1 MSLLASIVSF
11 FGRVG
16 MSVASRFFNPK
27 EIVVDIGMSPNE
39 FVADNLRDRNL
50 DYAFARRDKVIASV
64 QKGWK
69 IAVGRRKLVLTEHYV
84 DRLGE
89 LILLCKE
96 NSTQ

>member
-1 MSLLASIVSF
+1 MSLLASCVSLI
-11 FGRVG
+11 GRVG
-16 MSVASRFFNPK
+16 MSVASRFFTPK
-27 EIVVDIGMSPNE
+27 EVVVNIGMPPNE
-39 FVADNLRDRNL
+39 FVADNLRNRNL

-69 IAVGRRKLVLTEHYV
+69 VAVGRRKLVLTEHYV

-96 NSTQ
+96 KSTQ

>member
-1 MSLLASIVSF
+1 
-11 FGRVG
+11 
-16 MSVASRFFNPK
+16 MSVASRFFTPK

-39 FVADNLRDRNL
+39 FVANNLRDRNL
-50 DYAFARRDKVIASV
+50 EYAFARRDRVIASV
-64 QKGWK
+64 QNGWQ

-96 NSTQ
+96 KSTE

>member
-1 MSLLASIVSF
+1 MSLIASSISF
-11 FGRVG
+11 VGRVG
-16 MSVASRFFNPK
+16 MSLASRFFNPK
-27 EIVVDIGMSPNE
+27 EIVVDIGMPPNE
-39 FVADNLRDRNL
+39 FVADNLRNRNL

-69 IAVGRRKLVLTEHYV
+69 VAVGRRKLVLTEHYV

-96 NSTQ
+96 KSTQ